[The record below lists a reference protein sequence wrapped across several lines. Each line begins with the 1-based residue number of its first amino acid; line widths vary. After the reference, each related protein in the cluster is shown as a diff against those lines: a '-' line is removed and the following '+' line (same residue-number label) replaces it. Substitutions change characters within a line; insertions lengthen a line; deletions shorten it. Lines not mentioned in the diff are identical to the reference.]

1 MDPSRQMHVDINSC
15 FASIEQLSNPLLQ
28 GKPVAVAAYKSEWG
42 VILAASREAKKLG
55 IGTGTR
61 VGEAKKICPEIV
73 ILEPDTPKYRFIH
86 RQLKKILVR
95 YSPRVVAKSID
106 EFAINFK
113 RVEGNLI
120 STAKEIKKEI
130 AVEIGP
136 WLTVS
141 IGIGPNRFLAKTASN
156 MQKPDGLVEINSNN
170 FENIYKKLDLI
181 KLNGIN
187 WRTALRLQLSGIEN
201 TWDFYSATRQKLKSI
216 FCSVL
221 GEYWYWRLRGVEIDG
236 KKEEA
241 KKSYSNIY
249 SLKKRAK
256 NRAELLSVIYQ
267 LALKSGN
274 KLRRKKR
281 MATGVALWLLL
292 SNGNWNKVGRAKT
305 GMVNG
310 WEIYR
315 EAIKLLPTEIKG
327 EVKRVTVYIFDLKPA
342 VWIQDDLFGKRG
354 KFIKLTKTVDLIN
367 DKFGAGTIIPGT
379 LMEKIKIPDFIGFG
393 QTR

>member
-28 GKPVAVAAYKSEWG
+28 GKPVAVAAYKSERG
-42 VILAASREAKKLG
+42 VILAASREAKVLG

-61 VGEAKKICPEIV
+61 VSESKKICPEIV
-73 ILEPDTPKYRFIH
+73 VLEPDTQKYRFIH
-86 RQLKKILVR
+86 RQLKKVLKK

-106 EFAINFK
+106 EFALDFK
-113 RVEGNLI
+113 GVDGNLMA
-120 STAKEIKKEI
+120 TAKEIKKDI
-130 AVEIGP
+130 AAKIGP

-156 MQKPDGLVEINSNN
+156 MQKPDGLVEINSDN
-170 FENIYKKLDLI
+170 FENIYKNLDLI

-187 WRTALRLQLSGIEN
+187 WRTSLRLQLNGVEN
-201 TWDFYSATRQKLKSI
+201 TWEFYQASRQKLKSI

-221 GEYWYWRLRGVEIDG
+221 GEYWYWRLRGMEMDG

-256 NRAELLSVIYQ
+256 NRMELLPVIYQ

-274 KLRRKKR
+274 KLRKKQR
-281 MATGVALWLLL
+281 MAIGVALWLLL
-292 SNGNWNKVGRAKT
+292 NNGSWHKVGRVRS

-315 EAIKLLPTEIKG
+315 EAVKLLPKEIKG
-327 EVKRVTVYIFDLKPA
+327 EVKKVAIFIFDLKPA
-342 VWIQDDLFGKRG
+342 LWIQDDLFNKRS
-354 KFIKLTKTVDLIN
+354 KFIRLTKTADIIN

-379 LMEKIKIPDFIGFG
+379 LMEKVKIPDFIGFG
-393 QTR
+393 QVR

>member
-1 MDPSRQMHVDINSC
+1 MHVDVNSC

-28 GKPVAVAAYKSEWG
+28 GKPVAVAAYKSERG

-61 VGEAKKICPEIV
+61 VSEARKICSNIV
-73 ILEPDTPKYRFIH
+73 VLEPDTQKYRFIH
-86 RQLKKILVR
+86 RQLKKVLVR
-95 YSPRVVAKSID
+95 YSPQVVAKSID
-106 EFAINFK
+106 EFAVNFK
-113 RVEGNLI
+113 GVEGNLI

-130 AVEIGP
+130 ADKIGP

-141 IGIGPNRFLAKTASN
+141 IGIGSNRFLAKTASN
-156 MQKPDGLVEINSNN
+156 MQKPDGLVEINSDN

-187 WRTALRLQLSGIEN
+187 WRTALRLQLAGIEN
-201 TWDFYSATRQKLKSI
+201 TWDFYLASRQKLKSI

-221 GEYWYWRLRGVEIDG
+221 GEYWYWRLRGVEMDG
-236 KKEEA
+236 KKEGS

-256 NRAELLSVIYQ
+256 SKTELLPVIYQ
-267 LALKSGN
+267 LSLKSGN

-292 SNGNWNKVGRAKT
+292 NNGSWHKVGRVKS

-315 EAIKLLPTEIKG
+315 EAIKLLPREIKG
-327 EVKRVTVYIFDLKPA
+327 EVRRVVIYIFDLKPA
-342 VWIQDDLFGKRG
+342 LWIQDDLFGKRS
-354 KFIKLTKTVDLIN
+354 KFIKLTKTADLIN
-367 DKFGAGTIIPGT
+367 DKFGAGTIVPGT
-379 LMEKIKIPDFIGFG
+379 LIEQNKIPDFIGFG